1 MPSPIKYAGEIVTA
15 DDWNALTPKL
25 VTQENDQTVTSST
38 TPIASEIT
46 FTPEPNAVYEYW
58 LYISYSATVNSGFFW
73 EWDAPNALIAS
84 FSQALEHPAN
94 SGSANTGQLVV
105 FRRAAHTTN
114 REAGGSDPAGT
125 TPPAQFHSA
134 YDSGTFA
141 TDGTVN
147 AITVKFAQ
155 ATSHA
160 DQTILRGG
168 NQTRMLYRRIA

>member
-1 MPSPIKYAGEIVTA
+1 MPSPIKYAGEIITA
-15 DDWNALTPKL
+15 DDWNSLTTRL
-25 VTQENDQTVTSST
+25 VVQNNDQTITSST
-38 TPIASEIT
+38 TPTASEIT

-84 FSQALEHPAN
+84 FSQAIEHPAN
-94 SGSANTGQLVV
+94 SGTANTGQSVN

-114 REAGGSDPAGT
+114 REAGGSDAT
-125 TPPAQFHSA
+125 SPPAQFHSA
-134 YDSGTFA
+134 YDSGTFT

-147 AITVKFAQ
+147 TITLMFAQ
-155 ATSHA
+155 ASSHT